1 MGEGREYVSRSDE
14 MGNIHIS
21 EDVIAVIA
29 AAAAK
34 DVDGVGGLTG
44 GFGGDLAD
52 LVAGKKMNRGIDIHF
67 DEEKVSVRV
76 SILVKHGHI
85 VTDVARNVQDAVWSA
100 VENTTGLQVE
110 CVNVH
115 VSGVSFPK

>member
-1 MGEGREYVSRSDE
+1 MGEGKEYVSRSDE

-29 AAAAK
+29 AAAARE
-34 DVDGVGGLTG
+34 VDGVGGLTG
-44 GFGGDLAD
+44 GLGGDLAE
-52 LVAGKKMNRGIDIHF
+52 LVAGKKLNRGIDIRF
-67 DEEKVSVRV
+67 AEEKVSIRV

-110 CVNVH
+110 CVNVQ